1 MGGESHRPRTR
12 DPVETRRSILDAAF
26 GEFYARGFQGAG
38 LDAIVSRAGVTTGA
52 LYHHFPDKAA
62 LGYAVVEEV
71 IRGPILE
78 AYLGPLR
85 EAGDPLAALQ
95 DTLRRRADD
104 FIDIGIRYGCPLN
117 NLTQEMVPLD
127 DGFRD
132 RVAATL
138 REWTDGIADALRS
151 ARDRGTV
158 RPDVDADR
166 VAAFVVASV
175 EGAFG
180 MAKAADSVD
189 VLRSHLE
196 LLADFLDTLRPGRPA
211 T

>member
-26 GEFYARGFQGAG
+26 GEFYARGFQGTG

-104 FIDIGIRYGCPLN
+104 FVDIGIRYGCPLN

-151 ARDRGTV
+151 ARDRGHMCGTCAIV
-158 RPDVDADR
+158 R
-166 VAAFVVASV
+166 AARMSASISSP
-175 EGAFG
+175 A
-180 MAKAADSVD
+180 MPLPCQSSATTTPNSQ
-189 VLRSHLE
+189 LRASG
-196 LLADFLDTLRPGRPA
+196 LAT
-211 T
+211 